1 MTVELNVSI
10 EQNLV
15 QALIQRAAT
24 DPDDI
29 AYHFISDLPATHIK
43 LTCAS
48 LLWEAASLA
57 VLLQEQNLTGKPVLL
72 ACRMNYAFV
81 VGFYA
86 CLLAGAIAVP
96 TAPPRR
102 EALKQRI
109 QFIAKHAGVLA
120 ILTDTDSVM
129 ASSFNPEIPKI
140 DIRQENHGG
149 SRADPC
155 LWEPVEICPETP
167 ALIQY
172 TSGTVADPHGVL
184 QTHGRLARACAAVRH
199 SFAHDAQSVSMIT
212 LPLFHE
218 VGLIYGVLE
227 PMTSGIPA
235 VLMTPAQFV
244 QRPERWLYLIQHH
257 QVTTIGGPNFMFD
270 ILLRKVRAS
279 HLPGVDLSSLQVCF
293 CTGEQVRSATLA
305 RLFHLL
311 EPAGLKE
318 QALLPCYSLS
328 EAGRH
333 VTGALGR
340 KGPIMDQ
347 PGIAGISH
355 PVVSCGKP
363 HEDCRIL
370 VVDPVSRQQ
379 TAEGE
384 VGEIW
389 FQCDS
394 AGLSYWNEPLV
405 SEAVFGAF
413 LENGDGPFIR
423 TGDIAY
429 QLFGEL
435 FVIGRLSDRIRLC
448 GAYHAPQDLEL
459 LAEHSHC
466 GLRPSASAAFI
477 VDGMERS
484 KLVIVCEIRRE
495 FMRRREKWPHIKTAI
510 RNAIKR
516 VHLLPVDDIVLLAS
530 GTLPKTSS
538 GKVRRNQCRTD
549 YLNGT
554 LHTADAYERSRRHGQ
569 ELTLSY
575 NH

>member
-1 MTVELNVSI
+1 MTVESTVSL

-15 QALIQRAAT
+15 QALIHRAAT
-24 DPDDI
+24 NPDET
-29 AYHFISDLPATHIK
+29 AYHFISDLPGTHIK
-43 LTCAS
+43 LSCAN
-48 LLWEAASLA
+48 LLWKAASLA
-57 VLLQEQNLTGKPVLL
+57 VVLQEGNFTGTPILL
-72 ACRMNYAFV
+72 ACRTNYAFV
-81 VGFYA
+81 IGFYA

-102 EALKQRI
+102 DSLKQRI
-109 QFIAKHAGVLA
+109 QFIAQHAGVAA
-120 ILTDTDSVM
+120 ILTDSDSVM
-129 ASSFNPEIPKI
+129 ATSFTPELPKI
-140 DIRQENHGG
+140 AIPQEDDAAG
-149 SRADPC
+149 RADPC
-155 LWEPVEICPETP
+155 LWEPTEIRPETP

-172 TSGTVADPHGVL
+172 TSGTSADPHGIL

-199 SFAHDAQSVSMIT
+199 SFAHDQQSVSLIT

-218 VGLIYGVLE
+218 VGLMYGVLE
-227 PMTSGIPA
+227 PMVSGIPA

-244 QRPERWLYLIQHH
+244 QRPGRWFYLIQHH
-257 QVTTIGGPNFMFD
+257 RVTTIGGPNFMFD
-270 ILLRKVRAS
+270 ILLRKVRPN
-279 HLPGVDLSSLQVCF
+279 HLRGVDLSSLRVCF
-293 CTGEQVRSATLA
+293 CTGEQVRAATLA
-305 RLFHLL
+305 RLLDLL
-311 EPAGLKE
+311 GPVGLKE

-333 VTGALGR
+333 VTGLLGE
-340 KGPIMDQ
+340 KGPGMDQ

-355 PVVSCGKP
+355 PVVSCGMP
-363 HEDCRIL
+363 HDHCRIL
-370 VVDPVSRQQ
+370 VVDPVLRRQ

-389 FQCDS
+389 LQCDS
-394 AGLSYWNEPLV
+394 AGLAYWNEPLV

-413 LENGDGPFIR
+413 LDNGDGPFIR

-429 QLFGEL
+429 LRSGEL
-435 FVIGRLSDRIRLC
+435 FVVGRLADRIRLC

-459 LAEHSHC
+459 LAERSHC
-466 GLRPSASAAFI
+466 GLRPSSSAAFT
-477 VDGMERS
+477 VDGVERP

-495 FMRRREKWPHIKTAI
+495 LMRRREKWPQIETAI
-510 RNAIKR
+510 RNAIRR

-554 LHTADAYERSRRHGQ
+554 LHTADAADRKRRYGTEPAPSSH
-569 ELTLSY
+569 Y
-575 NH
+575 

>member
-1 MTVELNVSI
+1 MTVDSTVSV

-15 QALIQRAAT
+15 QSLIHRAAT
-24 DPDDI
+24 APDET
-29 AYHFISDLPATHIK
+29 AYHFISDLPGSHVK
-43 LTCAS
+43 LTCAN
-48 LLWEAASLA
+48 LLWESASLA
-57 VLLQEQNLTGKPVLL
+57 VVLQEQELTGKPILL
-72 ACRMNYAFV
+72 ACRSNYAFV
-81 VGFYA
+81 IGFYA
-86 CLLAGAIAVP
+86 CLLAGGIAVP

-102 EALKQRI
+102 EPLKQRI
-109 QFIAKHAGVLA
+109 QFIARHAGVAA
-120 ILTDTDSVM
+120 ILTDSDSVM
-129 ASSFNPEIPKI
+129 ATGFAPDVPKI
-140 DIRQENHGG
+140 EIRQENDAAG
-149 SRADPC
+149 RADPC
-155 LWEPVEICPETP
+155 LWEPAAILPDTP

-172 TSGTVADPHGVL
+172 TSGTAADPHGIL
-184 QTHGRLARACAAVRH
+184 QTHGRLVRACAAVRH
-199 SFAHDAQSVSMIT
+199 SFGHDARSVSMIT

-218 VGLIYGVLE
+218 IGLMYGVLE
-227 PMTSGIPA
+227 PMMSGIPA

-244 QRPERWLYLIQHH
+244 QRPGRWLYLIQHY

-270 ILLRKVRAS
+270 ILLRKVRPN
-279 HLPGVDLSSLQVCF
+279 HLRGVDLSSLRVCF
-293 CTGEQVRSATLA
+293 CTGEQVRAATLA
-305 RLFHLL
+305 RLLNLL
-311 EPAGLKE
+311 EPVGLNE

-333 VTGALGR
+333 VTGLLG
-340 KGPIMDQ
+340 KQGPGMDQ

-355 PVVSCGKP
+355 PVMSCGKP
-363 HEDCRIL
+363 HDDCRIL

-379 TAEGE
+379 AAEAE

-389 FQCDS
+389 LQCDS
-394 AGLSYWNEPLV
+394 AGLAYWNEPLV

-429 QLFGEL
+429 LLSGEL
-435 FVIGRLSDRIRLC
+435 FVVGRLADRIRLC

-459 LAEHSHC
+459 LAERSHP
-466 GLRPSASAAFI
+466 GLRPSSSAAFT
-477 VDGMERS
+477 VDGIERP

-495 FMRRREKWPHIKTAI
+495 LMRRSEKWPQIETAI

-549 YLNGT
+549 YLDGT
-554 LHTADAYERSRRHGQ
+554 LHAAGACERRRRDGAEPARPSQH
-569 ELTLSY
+569 
-575 NH
+575 

>member
-1 MTVELNVSI
+1 MTVESNVSV

-57 VLLQEQNLTGKPVLL
+57 VVLQEKNLTGKPILL
-72 ACRMNYAFV
+72 ACRTNYAFV
-81 VGFYA
+81 IGFYA
-86 CLLAGAIAVP
+86 CLLAGGIAVP

-109 QFIAKHAGVLA
+109 QFIARQAGVVA
-120 ILTDTDSVM
+120 ILTDSDSVM
-129 ASSFNPEIPKI
+129 ATSFTPDVPKI
-140 DIRQENHGG
+140 ELRQDNDA
-149 SRADPC
+149 SSPADPC
-155 LWEPVEICPETP
+155 LWEPVEIRPETP

-184 QTHGRLARACAAVRH
+184 QTHGRLARACAAVRL
-199 SFAHDAQSVSMIT
+199 SFGHDAQSVSMIT

-227 PMTSGIPA
+227 PMMAGVPA

-244 QRPERWLYLIQHH
+244 QRPERWLYLIHH
-257 QVTTIGGPNFMFD
+257 HRVTTIGGPNFMFD
-270 ILLRKVRAS
+270 ILLRKVRAN
-279 HLPGVDLSSLQVCF
+279 HLRGVDLSSLRVCF
-293 CTGEQVRSATLA
+293 CTGEQVRAATLA
-305 RLFHLL
+305 RLLTLL
-311 EPAGLKE
+311 EPVGLKE

-333 VTGALGR
+333 VTGVLGR
-340 KGPIMDQ
+340 KGPVMDQ
-347 PGIAGISH
+347 PGIAGLSH

-379 TAEGE
+379 APEGE

-394 AGLSYWNEPLV
+394 AGQSYWNEPLL
-405 SEAVFGAF
+405 SEAVFGA
-413 LENGDGPFIR
+413 LLATGEGPFIR
-423 TGDIAY
+423 TGDLAY
-429 QLFGEL
+429 QLSGDL
-435 FVIGRLSDRIRLC
+435 FVVGRLSDRIRLC

-459 LAEHSHC
+459 LAERSHS

-484 KLVIVCEIRRE
+484 KLVIVCEMRRE
-495 FMRRREKWPHIKTAI
+495 LMRRREKWPQIKTAI

-538 GKVRRNQCRTD
+538 GKVRRNQCRSD
-549 YLNGT
+549 YLNGK
-554 LHTADAYERSRRHGQ
+554 LHTADTYECSRRHDA
-569 ELTLSY
+569 EPVLPS